1 MLVKLSEN
9 KNFLQVIDCTD
20 IEFKQLQM
28 SFRKRVKNW
37 RFNPQ
42 VKRKLWDGYISY
54 IDSAGRIPVG
64 LWNELTEVCKEHGFA
79 VNFENFDLFK
89 SPFTKEEYLSW
100 VSATSFFDKKGN
112 KIEPRDYQVNSV
124 WLILKYKLS
133 ISEIATSAGKT
144 LIMYMVLA
152 FLRHKGLLKRMLII
166 VPNISLIIQ
175 TYEDFQD
182 YSNKDTSL
190 NLQMIS
196 GQTDK
201 ELNEDTHTVIGTFQ
215 SLVKQPATFF
225 EGFDVVCVD
234 EAHFTQAKSVKET
247 LSKCRNVVYR
257 FGLSGT
263 LEKEDFAERL
273 TLQAF
278 LGPIINKVSAEFLF
292 QNKYATPVQVKVIK
306 LSYLDDDIREK
317 LKQIRKRRNSIDGA
331 KILDIERKLV
341 IESDIRLKY
350 ICDLV
355 NNTTKNTLVLFHN
368 VKANYGKKIQERLF
382 ELSKDKDVFYV
393 DGETDVNKREYF
405 KQSLEHGENK
415 VLIASFGT
423 FSTGISVKNIHNI
436 VFAESFKSD
445 KIIRQSIGRGMR
457 LHETKEKTN
466 IIDIVDDFT
475 YEGDKNF
482 LIRHMEK
489 RLEIYETQGFP
500 FKIYDVNLLN

>member
-20 IEFKQLQM
+20 LEFKQLQM

-64 LWNELTEVCKEHGFA
+64 LWHELTIVCKEHGFA

-89 SPFTKEEYLSW
+89 SPFTKEDYISW
-100 VSATSFFDKKGN
+100 VKATSFFDKTGN

-144 LIMYMVLA
+144 LIMYMVVS
-152 FLRHKGLLKRMLII
+152 FLRHMNQLNRMLII

-182 YSNKDTSL
+182 YSNKDASL
-190 NLQMIS
+190 NLQMVS

-201 ELNEDTHTVIGTFQ
+201 ELNDNTHVVIGTFQ
-215 SLVKQPATFF
+215 SLVKQPVAFF
-225 EGFDVVCVD
+225 ESFDIVCVD

-247 LSKCRNVVYR
+247 LSKCKNVIYR

-278 LGPIINKVSAEFLF
+278 LGPLINKVSAEFLF

-306 LSYLDDDIREK
+306 LNYLDEDTKEK
-317 LKQIRKRRNSIDGA
+317 LQQIRKRRNSIDGS

-341 IESDIRLKY
+341 IESATRLKY
-350 ICDLV
+350 VCNLI
-355 NNTTKNTLVLFHN
+355 NETTKNTLVLFHN
-368 VKANYGKKIQERLF
+368 VKANYGKRIQERLL
-382 ELSKDKDVFYV
+382 ELANNKDIFYV
-393 DGETDVNKREYF
+393 DGATDVDKREYY
-405 KQSLEHGENK
+405 KQSLEQGENK

-423 FSTGISVKNIHNI
+423 FSTGISIKNIHNI

-457 LHETKEKTN
+457 LHATKEKTN
-466 IIDIVDDFT
+466 IIDIVDDFS
-475 YEGDKNF
+475 YNGDKNF

-500 FKIYDVNLLN
+500 YKVYDVNILN

>member
-9 KNFLQVIDCTD
+9 KNFLQVIECTD

-42 VKRKLWDGYISY
+42 VKRKLWDGYITY

-64 LWNELTEVCKEHGFA
+64 LWHELTEVCKEHGFA

-89 SPFTKEEYLSW
+89 SPYTKEEYLSW
-100 VSATSFFDKKGN
+100 INATSFFDKSGN
-112 KIEPRDYQVNSV
+112 KIEPRDYQINSV

-152 FLRHKGLLKRMLII
+152 FLRHKGLLNKMLII

-182 YSNKDTSL
+182 YSNNDASL
-190 NLQMIS
+190 NMQMIS

-201 ELNEDTHTVIGTFQ
+201 ELKSDTHVVIGTFQ
-215 SLVKQPATFF
+215 SLVKQGNQFF
-225 EGFDVVCVD
+225 ESFDVVCVD

-247 LSKCRNVVYR
+247 LAKCRNVVYR

-263 LEKEDFAERL
+263 LEKDDFAERL

-278 LGPIINKVSAEFLF
+278 LGPLINKVSAEFLF

-306 LSYLDDDIREK
+306 LNYLDEDTRDK
-317 LKQIRKRRNSIDGA
+317 LQQIRKRRNSIDGA

-355 NNTTKNTLVLFHN
+355 NKTTKNTLVLFHN
-368 VKANYGKKIQERLF
+368 VKADYGKKIQERLI
-382 ELSKDKDVFYV
+382 EISKDKDVFYV
-393 DGETDVNKREYF
+393 DGETDVEKREYY

-457 LHETKEKTN
+457 LHSTKEKTN
-466 IIDIVDDFT
+466 IIDIVDDFS
-475 YEGDKNF
+475 YNGDKNF

-500 FKIYDVNLLN
+500 YKIYDVTI

>member
-9 KNFLQVIDCTD
+9 KNFLQVIECTD

-42 VKRKLWDGYISY
+42 VKRKLWDGYITY

-64 LWNELTEVCKEHGFA
+64 LWHELTEVCKEHGFA

-89 SPFTKEEYLSW
+89 SPYTKEEYLSW
-100 VSATSFFDKKGN
+100 INATSFFDKSGN
-112 KIEPRDYQVNSV
+112 KIEPRDYQINSV

-152 FLRHKGLLKRMLII
+152 FLRHKGLLNKMLII

-182 YSNKDTSL
+182 YSNNDASL
-190 NLQMIS
+190 NIQMIS

-201 ELNEDTHTVIGTFQ
+201 ELKSDTHVVIGTFQ
-215 SLVKQPATFF
+215 SLVKQGNQFF
-225 EGFDVVCVD
+225 ESFDVVCVD

-247 LSKCRNVVYR
+247 LAKCRNVVYR

-263 LEKEDFAERL
+263 LEKDDFAERL

-278 LGPIINKVSAEFLF
+278 LGPLINKVSAEFLF

-306 LSYLDDDIREK
+306 LNYLDEDTRDK
-317 LKQIRKRRNSIDGA
+317 LQQIRKRRNSIDGA

-355 NNTTKNTLVLFHN
+355 NKTTKNTLVLFHN
-368 VKANYGKKIQERLF
+368 VKADYGKKIQERII
-382 ELSKDKDVFYV
+382 EISKDKDVFYV
-393 DGETDVNKREYF
+393 DGETDIEKREYY

-457 LHETKEKTN
+457 LHSTKEKTN
-466 IIDIVDDFT
+466 IIDIVDDFS
-475 YEGDKNF
+475 YNGDKNF

-500 FKIYDVNLLN
+500 YKIYDVTI

>member
-64 LWNELTEVCKEHGFA
+64 LWHELTEVCKEHGFA

-112 KIEPRDYQVNSV
+112 KIEPRDYQLNSV

-201 ELNEDTHTVIGTFQ
+201 ELNQDTHAVIGTFQ
-215 SLVKQPATFF
+215 SLVKQPASFF
-225 EGFDVVCVD
+225 ESFDVVCVD

-278 LGPIINKVSAEFLF
+278 LGPLINKVSAEFLF
-292 QNKYATPVQVKVIK
+292 QNKYATPVQVKVLK
-306 LSYLDDDIREK
+306 LNYLDDDIREK
-317 LKQIRKRRNSIDGA
+317 LQQIRKRRNSIDGA

-355 NNTTKNTLVLFHN
+355 NKTTKNTLVLFHN
-368 VKANYGKKIQERLF
+368 VKADYGKKIQERLF

>member
-64 LWNELTEVCKEHGFA
+64 LWHELTDICKEHGFA

-112 KIEPRDYQVNSV
+112 KIEPRDYQLNSV

-201 ELNEDTHTVIGTFQ
+201 ELNEDTHAVIGTFQ
-215 SLVKQPATFF
+215 SLVKQPASFF
-225 EGFDVVCVD
+225 ESFDVVCVD

-278 LGPIINKVSAEFLF
+278 LGPLINKVSAEFLF

-306 LSYLDDDIREK
+306 LNYLDDDIREK
-317 LKQIRKRRNSIDGA
+317 LQQIRKRRNSIDGA

-355 NNTTKNTLVLFHN
+355 NKTTKNTLVLFHN
-368 VKANYGKKIQERLF
+368 VKADYGKKIQERLL

>member
-9 KNFLQVIDCTD
+9 KNFLQVIECTD
-20 IEFKQLQM
+20 TEFKQLQM

-42 VKRKLWDGYISY
+42 VKRKLWDGYITY

-64 LWNELTEVCKEHGFA
+64 LWHELTEVCKEHGFA

-89 SPFTKEEYLSW
+89 SPYTKEEYLSW
-100 VSATSFFDKKGN
+100 INATSFFDKSGN
-112 KIEPRDYQVNSV
+112 KIEPRDYQINSV

-152 FLRHKGLLKRMLII
+152 FLRHKGLLNKMLII

-182 YSNKDTSL
+182 YSNNDTSL
-190 NLQMIS
+190 NMQMIS

-201 ELNEDTHTVIGTFQ
+201 ELKSDTHVVIGTFQ
-215 SLVKQPATFF
+215 SLVKQGNEFF
-225 EGFDVVCVD
+225 ESFDVVCVD
-234 EAHFTQAKSVKET
+234 EAHFTQAKSVKDT
-247 LSKCRNVVYR
+247 LAKCRNVIYR

-263 LEKEDFAERL
+263 LERDDFAERL

-278 LGPIINKVSAEFLF
+278 LGPLINKVSAEFLF

-306 LSYLDDDIREK
+306 LNYLDDDTKDK
-317 LKQIRKRRNSIDGA
+317 LQQIRKRRNSIDGA
-331 KILDIERKLV
+331 KILDIERKIV
-341 IESDIRLKY
+341 IESDVRLKY

-355 NNTTKNTLVLFHN
+355 NKTTKNTLVLFHN
-368 VKANYGKKIQERLF
+368 VKADYGKRIQERLI
-382 ELSKDKDVFYV
+382 EISNDKDVFYV
-393 DGETDVNKREYF
+393 DGDTDVEKREYY
-405 KQSLEHGENK
+405 KQSLEYGENK

-457 LHETKEKTN
+457 LHSTKEKTN
-466 IIDIVDDFT
+466 IIDIVDDFS
-475 YEGDKNF
+475 YNGDKNF

-489 RLEIYETQGFP
+489 RLEIYDTQGFP
-500 FKIYDVNLLN
+500 YKIYDVSI

>member
-306 LSYLDDDIREK
+306 LSYLDDGIREK

-405 KQSLEHGENK
+405 KQSLEQGENK

>member
-64 LWNELTEVCKEHGFA
+64 LWNELTEVCKENGFA

>member
-9 KNFLQVIDCTD
+9 KNFLQVIECTD
-20 IEFKQLQM
+20 LEFKQLQM

-64 LWNELTEVCKEHGFA
+64 LWHELTEVCKEHGFA
-79 VNFENFDLFK
+79 VNFENFDLFR
-89 SPFTKEEYLSW
+89 SPYTKEEYLSW
-100 VSATSFFDKKGN
+100 IEATSFFDKNGN
-112 KIEPRDYQVNSV
+112 KIEPRDYQINSV

-152 FLRHKGLLKRMLII
+152 FLRHKGLLNKMLII

-182 YSNKDTSL
+182 YSNKDTTL
-190 NLQMIS
+190 NIQMIS

-201 ELNEDTHTVIGTFQ
+201 ELKSDTHVVIGTFQ
-215 SLVKQPATFF
+215 SLVKQGNQFF
-225 EGFDVVCVD
+225 ESFDVVCVD

-247 LSKCRNVVYR
+247 LAKCKNVVYR

-263 LEKEDFAERL
+263 LEKDDFAERL

-278 LGPIINKVSAEFLF
+278 LGPLINKVSAEFLF

-306 LSYLDDDIREK
+306 LDYLDEDTKDK
-317 LKQIRKRRNSIDGA
+317 LQQIRKRRNSIDGA

-350 ICDLV
+350 ICNLV
-355 NNTTKNTLVLFHN
+355 NKTTKNTLVLFHN
-368 VKANYGKKIQERLF
+368 VKADYGKRIQERII
-382 ELSKDKDVFYV
+382 EISKDKDVFYV
-393 DGETDVNKREYF
+393 DGDTDVEKREYY
-405 KQSLEHGENK
+405 KQSLEFGENK

-457 LHETKEKTN
+457 LHSTKEKTN
-466 IIDIVDDFT
+466 IIDIVDDFS
-475 YEGDKNF
+475 YNGDKNF
-482 LIRHMEK
+482 LMRHMEK

-500 FKIYDVNLLN
+500 FKIYDVKL